1 MIKTI
6 DNEWRL
12 RGNDQIRYAGGVDW
26 LLDMNQND
34 IKYEKPMMLSE
45 AVAYLYHLILEN
57 IDLKQVKENFIHKY
71 EVELEQADRDIE
83 AFYLLLEQYG
93 VIQKETMEI

>member
-1 MIKTI
+1 MIRTI

-12 RGNDQIRYAGGVDW
+12 RGDYQIRYAAGVDW
-26 LLDMNQND
+26 LPDMNQND
-34 IKYEKPMMLSE
+34 IKYVKPMMLNE
-45 AVAYLYHLILEN
+45 AGAYLYHLILEN
-57 IDLKQVKENFIHKY
+57 IDLKQVKENFMCKY

-83 AFYLLLEQYG
+83 ACYLLLEQYG